1 MTEGTPRDWRK
12 PCTTGVVCN
21 RCGYLNTPD
30 GNGVFYR
37 NLTFSVPSIS
47 CGNCDEEIDF
57 TFAGGSDG
65 RPDAWQTLGD
75 EGGGAA
81 MKPTIYTE
89 LEQGT
94 AEWHEV
100 RCGVLTASEIGTLL
114 TATGEIS
121 HNKKAKDLLFEK
133 AAQRV
138 TGLVDVTKQTFT
150 MERGHDDEAEAR
162 DIYSAKIAPVSEVG
176 FMTRTFGDVTLGYSP
191 DGLVGDDGLI
201 ECKSRCQKFQM
212 ETMTRLEVP
221 SEYMAQLQTGLLVSG
236 RNWIDFIS
244 FPACGGGKMMVLR
257 VLPDKEYAE
266 RILEAVQKAETAIG
280 TIIAQY
286 LDALQNK
293 KARFFDTERRDYD
306 AIDDV
311 VELIDA

>member
-1 MTEGTPRDWRK
+1 
-12 PCTTGVVCN
+12 
-21 RCGYLNTPD
+21 
-30 GNGVFYR
+30 
-37 NLTFSVPSIS
+37 
-47 CGNCDEEIDF
+47 
-57 TFAGGSDG
+57 
-65 RPDAWQTLGD
+65 
-75 EGGGAA
+75 

-94 AEWHEV
+94 AEWHEA
-100 RCGVLTASEIGTLL
+100 RCGVLTASEIGMLVTK
-114 TATGEIS
+114 TGKIASGEKVR
-121 HNKKAKDLLFEK
+121 NLLFEK

-138 TGLVDVTKQTFT
+138 TGLVDVQRQTFA

-176 FMTRTFGDVTLGYSP
+176 FMTRTFGDLTLGYSP

-212 ETMTRLEVP
+212 ETMIRLKVP

-236 RNWIDFIS
+236 RDWIDFIS

-266 RILEAVQKAETAIG
+266 RILEAAQEAET
-280 TIIAQY
+280 TISTLIAQY
-286 LDALQNK
+286 LDALQSK
-293 KARFFDTERRDYD
+293 KARFFDTDRRDYED
-306 AIDDV
+306 PSDV
-311 VELIDA
+311 EFL